1 MNADWVGDIAGVLT
15 TLAFIPQVIRV
26 WKRKSA
32 ADISPVTFGAI
43 VVGTALWAIYGV
55 LINAMP
61 TIIANVVTCALAAS
75 LLYLKYH
82 LHAKSQA
89 DQPAG

>member
-1 MNADWVGDIAGVLT
+1 MNADWVGDIAGILT

-26 WKRKSA
+26 WQRQSA

-43 VVGTALWAIYGV
+43 VAGTALWAVYGV
-55 LINAMP
+55 MINAMP
-61 TIIANVVTCALAAS
+61 TIIANVVTCVLASS
-75 LLYLKYH
+75 LLILKRH
-82 LHAKSQA
+82 LHLKSLA